1 MATLNEA
8 EYYRMQ
14 HVTGPG
20 CVLVSLRFG
29 KMPDSG
35 PLVTIRTTPD
45 RWSEPGMDIGS
56 YVAEALDGV
65 SEVNRELGISLEV
78 AEIEVVPDDYPTI
91 GQVRHCAMLIARHVA
106 GSTPGRLKS
115 PEERSRTSRCT

>member
-1 MATLNEA
+1 
-8 EYYRMQ
+8 
-14 HVTGPG
+14 
-20 CVLVSLRFG
+20 
-29 KMPDSG
+29 
-35 PLVTIRTTPD
+35 
-45 RWSEPGMDIGS
+45 MDIGS

-106 GSTPGRLKS
+106 GSTPERLKS